1 VYVLSFVCF
10 LKRKK
15 EECHR
20 AGWIWDGE
28 DLGGIGGGENHD
40 ENIAPENNCLSIKKK
55 RTGSK
60 VFLQSLPFLCPFRKA
75 KQEVGMHVSAL
86 SSQTPFCLLE

>member
-1 VYVLSFVCF
+1 VCVCVCVCVPCLCVYVLSFVCF

-55 RTGSK
+55 KNRK
-60 VFLQSLPFLCPFRKA
+60 QS
-75 KQEVGMHVSAL
+75 VSAVSSL
-86 SSQTPFCLLE
+86 SMSFQEG